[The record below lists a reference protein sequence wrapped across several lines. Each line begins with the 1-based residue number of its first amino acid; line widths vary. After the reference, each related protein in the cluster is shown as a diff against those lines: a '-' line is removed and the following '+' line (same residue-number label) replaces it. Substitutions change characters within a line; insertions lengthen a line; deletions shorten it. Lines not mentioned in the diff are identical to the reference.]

1 MLLGVR
7 ELVQVNGISTLG
19 ENIADNGGL
28 RISYDALQT
37 WLSDHRYDDALLP
50 GLNMT
55 HSQQFFLSFAQV
67 ISTQHTRCYRSRDVA
82 CAASRPIYRSFGL
95 SLGLE

>member
-1 MLLGVR
+1 VCATVQANGV
-7 ELVQVNGISTLG
+7 STLG

-37 WLSDHRYDDALLP
+37 WLSDNRYNDAMLP

-67 ISTQHTRCYRSRDVA
+67 RLHHCMSDTHTH
-82 CAASRPIYRSFGL
+82 L
-95 SLGLE
+95 SGGVLAWLSAGSKVQTCIWPS

>member
-1 MLLGVR
+1 MSVGVAC
-7 ELVQVNGISTLG
+7 ETVQENGVSTLG

-37 WLSDHRYDDALLP
+37 WLTDNHYRDALLP
-50 GLNMT
+50 GLNMS

-67 ISTQHTRCYRSRDVA
+67 CVLARKKNRFKTTATERIPAGKCR
-82 CAASRPIYRSFGL
+82 
-95 SLGLE
+95 

>member
-1 MLLGVR
+1 MC
-7 ELVQVNGISTLG
+7 ESDQVNGISTLG

-37 WLSDHRYDDALLP
+37 WLDENHYKDTLLP

-55 HSQQFFLSFAQV
+55 HVQQFFLSFAQV
-67 ISTQHTRCYRSRDVA
+67 CFIQWCSQRGEGA
-82 CAASRPIYRSFGL
+82 GGL
-95 SLGLE
+95 GPLQNDINI

>member
-1 MLLGVR
+1 MHVKLNGV
-7 ELVQVNGISTLG
+7 STLG

-37 WLSDHRYDDALLP
+37 WLSEHHYDDSLLP

-55 HSQQFFLSFAQV
+55 HVQQFFLSFAQV
-67 ISTQHTRCYRSRDVA
+67 CFI
-82 CAASRPIYRSFGL
+82 ASEPEEEPRPGGGL
-95 SLGLE
+95 AYVRGLMLRYV